1 MLDKLIKTCLS
12 IPLFMRIMLK
22 NREQHRFL
30 SLSVTSFTSNR
41 FIMKLLKESF
51 CVYHVWR
58 FSYNRKRK
66 LIISSRYVMY
76 MFKFSIIYLKYLFV
90 HKVLSNSISLVL
102 EKMVLYRSKI
112 KETLAVS
119 TCDYDN
125 WGNKTW
131 YWNIRDKCAHISTLN
146 VRYRKKR
153 KVHNS
158 RTTMICSCRSVGRC
172 TNPDIISTVWKSNV
186 FNGQKP
192 HLFVTICSFSC
203 VTSHMPS

>member
-1 MLDKLIKTCLS
+1 
-12 IPLFMRIMLK
+12 
-22 NREQHRFL
+22 
-30 SLSVTSFTSNR
+30 
-41 FIMKLLKESF
+41 MKLLKESF
-51 CVYHVWR
+51 CFYHVWR

-66 LIISSRYVMY
+66 LIISSHYVMY

-90 HKVLSNSISLVL
+90 HKVLSNEGLRINFLGL
-102 EKMVLYRSKI
+102 GKNGLIQEQNKK
-112 KETLAVS
+112 KKTLAVS

-131 YWNIRDKCAHISTLN
+131 YWNIRDKCVHISTLN

-153 KVHNS
+153 NVHIS